1 MANIQGF
8 GIQLATGG
16 FSLEA
21 NTIFES
27 YALALAYAQS
37 SAAYVGKVISVT
49 GGVEKGIYSIEAV
62 GTDAALKKVG
72 SDVNLD
78 NYVTKGEI
86 SSVYKAKGS
95 VATYEDLPSNAQP
108 GDVYNVKATG
118 KNYVWVENFIDGNS
132 GWDDLA
138 GIVDLSPYAIK
149 SEVESRFEG
158 VAGAIG
164 AAQQLANQAMAGL
177 SGKVDKQE
185 GYSLISNTQLEYL
198 DAVPGAIAGLQS
210 TDSSLD
216 ARLKTIESA
225 FTGEGGKIDLGDLTA
240 QLTAQG
246 GKIATLESDN
256 TTNKQNISD
265 LQGQVGG
272 HATRLTAIEAL
283 NTTQSTQLQ
292 SLSDRVGAVEAHG
305 TAITNL
311 TAAVNKNTE
320 DIGKINTAIEGLAVK
335 SVKEGEKVIL
345 VDENGAL
352 GTNLSMNYDSTN
364 HKIQILSNGNVE
376 VAFLDAKEFI
386 KDGML
391 DSVAYDPATKKLTLT
406 WNTAAGKDAVNIELD
421 GLVDTYAAGSGL
433 SLTGNQFSV
442 AVSANANN
450 KLTLVSDGLMVD
462 LSSDIAAI
470 NQSVDDKIDAAFA
483 WHDVTA
489 SQE

>member
-49 GGVEKGIYSIEAV
+49 GGAEKGIYSIEAV
-62 GTDAALKKVG
+62 GTDALLKKVG
-72 SDVNLD
+72 SDVDLS

-138 GIVDLSPYAIK
+138 GIVDLSQYAIE
-149 SEVESRFEG
+149 SEVASRFEG

-164 AAQQLANQAMAGL
+164 SAQQLANQAMSGL

-198 DAVPGAIAGLQS
+198 GAVPGAIAGLQS

-240 QLTAQG
+240 QITEQG
-246 GKIATLESDN
+246 SKIATLESDN
-256 TTNKQNISD
+256 ITNKQSISD

-283 NTTQSTQLQ
+283 NTEQSTQLQ
-292 SLSDRVGAVEAHG
+292 GLADRVLAVEAHG

-311 TAAVNKNTE
+311 TTAVNKNTE

-352 GTNLSMNYDSTN
+352 GTNLSMHYDSTN

-376 VAFLDAKEFI
+376 VAFLDATEFI

-391 DSVAYDPATKKLTLT
+391 DSVAYDPVTKKLTLT
-406 WNTAAGKDAVNIELD
+406 WNTEAGKDAVNIDLA
-421 GLVDTYAAGSGL
+421 GLVDTYTAGSGL
-433 SLTGNQFSV
+433 VLTGNQFSV
-442 AVSANANN
+442 AISANANN
-450 KLTLVSDGLMVD
+450 KLTLANDGLMVD

-470 NQSVDDKIDAAFA
+470 NKSVDDKIDAAFA

>member
-49 GGVEKGIYSIEAV
+49 GGAEKGIYSIEAV

-95 VATYEDLPSNAQP
+95 VATYTELPVNAQP
-108 GDVYNVKATG
+108 GDVYNVIDTG
-118 KNYVWVENFIDGNS
+118 KNFVWVENLIDGNS

-138 GIVDLSPYAIK
+138 GFVDLSPYALK
-149 SEVESRFEG
+149 AEVQSSI
-158 VAGAIG
+158 AGATSAAG
-164 AAQQLANQAMAGL
+164 AAQATANQAMAGL

-185 GYSLISNTQLEYL
+185 GYSLISEDQLTL
-198 DAVPGAIAGLQS
+198 LGTIPGAITSLQNADSGLD
-210 TDSSLD
+210 T
-216 ARLKTIESA
+216 RLKTIESA

-240 QLTAQG
+240 QITEQG
-246 GKIATLESDN
+246 GKITALESDN

-265 LQGQVGG
+265 LQTQVGG

-283 NTTQSTQLQ
+283 NAEQSTQLQ
-292 SLSDRVGAVEAHG
+292 SLTERVVAVEAHG

-311 TAAVNKNTE
+311 TAAVNKNTD
-320 DIGKINTAIEGLAVK
+320 DIGKINTAIAGLAVK

-352 GTNLSMNYDSTN
+352 GTNLSMHYDSDN
-364 HKIQILSNGNVE
+364 HKIQILSNGTEE
-376 VAFLDAKEFI
+376 VAFLDATEFI

-406 WNTAAGKDAVNIELD
+406 WNTAAGKDAVNIDLA
-421 GLVDTYAAGSGL
+421 GLVDTYTAGSGL

-442 AVSANANN
+442 AISASANN
-450 KLTLVSDGLMVD
+450 KLTLVNDGLMVD

-470 NQSVDDKIDAAFA
+470 NKSVDDKIDAAFA